1 MKNKS
6 TLQTQSTV
14 FRSMAEDLLLSLW
27 IQVCTFLLLRFGVMR
42 LLRDVVAVTTDR
54 CRIVLA
60 QQRVVGRIFYP
71 GRYAVFRRCLAVW
84 ALG

>member
-14 FRSMAEDLLLSLW
+14 FLSIVENLLLSPW
-27 IQVCTFLLLRFGVMR
+27 ISGCAFLLLRFGVMR
-42 LLRDVVAVTTDR
+42 LLRDIVVVTTDR

-60 QQRVVGRIFYP
+60 QQRVVSRMFYP
-71 GRYAVFRRCLAVW
+71 RRFAVFSLCPAVW